1 MRDKD
6 KVSRKLSYD
15 PTPNMAG
22 LFADS
27 VPQAAAPQ
35 PVSAMEPEAPP
46 LTVRVVRAADSPP
59 SLEIRRE
66 PERARPNPK
75 RPSPVL
81 RTSAAAK
88 PDRPSP
94 TGAATRT
101 RSVVGEQERV
111 RRTLRIPK
119 HFDKMLRELAKALG
133 VNLNSAIL
141 SSIEAEWQRCVGGPL
156 RVRRGE
162 N

>member
-22 LFADS
+22 LFAES

-59 SLEIRRE
+59 ASEARRG
-66 PERARPNPK
+66 PERPRPNLR
-75 RPSPVL
+75 RPSPL
-81 RTSAAAK
+81 PRTNAAPK
-88 PDRPSP
+88 LDRPLP
-94 TGAATRT
+94 TGAVSRT
-101 RSVVGEQERV
+101 RSVVGEQERI

-119 HFDKMLRELAKALG
+119 PFDKMLRELAKALG
-133 VNLNSAIL
+133 INLNSAIL
-141 SSIEAEWQRCVGGPL
+141 ASIEAEW
-156 RVRRGE
+156 RRRIASRGDA
-162 N
+162 

>member
-22 LFADS
+22 LFADG

-59 SLEIRRE
+59 DSEIRRE
-66 PERARPNPK
+66 PKRPRPNPQ
-75 RPSPVL
+75 RPSPVV

-88 PDRPSP
+88 PDRLSP
-94 TGAATRT
+94 TGVGSRT

-141 SSIEAEWQRCVGGPL
+141 ASIEAEWQRL
-156 RVRRGE
+156 RSG
-162 N
+162 

>member
-6 KVSRKLSYD
+6 KISRKLSYD

-46 LTVRVVRAADSPP
+46 LPVRVIRAAVPP
-59 SLEIRRE
+59 TAPETSHETPRPRPR
-66 PERARPNPK
+66 PERPNSVSRP
-75 RPSPVL
+75 RPVSKPP
-81 RTSAAAK
+81 RAAQRGATSRA
-88 PDRPSP
+88 P
-94 TGAATRT
+94 
-101 RSVVGEQERV
+101 SVVSEQERI

-119 HFDKMLRELAKALG
+119 NFDKMLRELAKALG

-141 SSIEAEWQRCVGGPL
+141 ASIEAEWLRCVGGPQ
-156 RVRRGE
+156 RVRRSE
-162 N
+162 H

>member
-22 LFADS
+22 LFAES

-46 LTVRVVRAADSPP
+46 LAVRA
-59 SLEIRRE
+59 IRVTDVQLASETRRN
-66 PERARPNPK
+66 PERPRPNPK
-75 RPSPVL
+75 RTSPVL
-81 RTSAAAK
+81 PTSAAAK

-94 TGAATRT
+94 TGAAPQT

-141 SSIEAEWQRCVGGPL
+141 ASIEAEWQR
-156 RVRRGE
+156 RVATR
-162 N
+162 NND

>member
-22 LFADS
+22 LFAES
-27 VPQAAAPQ
+27 IPQAAAPQ
-35 PVSAMEPEAPP
+35 PVSAIETDAQPP
-46 LTVRVVRAADSPP
+46 SVRVIRVADPAPAPEIPCERERPRPNPERP
-59 SLEIRRE
+59 SQVL
-66 PERARPNPK
+66 RARP
-75 RPSPVL
+75 V
-81 RTSAAAK
+81 AK
-88 PDRPSP
+88 LDRPSP
-94 TGAATRT
+94 KAAESRV
-101 RSVVGEQERV
+101 RSVVGEQERI

-141 SSIEAEWQRCVGGPL
+141 ASIEAEWQRCVGGPQG
-156 RVRRGE
+156 VRRG
-162 N
+162 

>member
-22 LFADS
+22 LFDDT

-35 PVSAMEPEAPP
+35 PVSAMEPESPP

-59 SLEIRRE
+59 APEIPHETVRPRSERPSPASRPRPVTKTPRTAQRGATSRAPSVVSE
-66 PERARPNPK
+66 PERI
-75 RPSPVL
+75 
-81 RTSAAAK
+81 
-88 PDRPSP
+88 
-94 TGAATRT
+94 
-101 RSVVGEQERV
+101 
-111 RRTLRIPK
+111 RRTLRIPQN
-119 HFDKMLRELAKALG
+119 FDKMLRELAKALG

-141 SSIEAEWQRCVGGPL
+141 ASIEAEWQR
-156 RVRRGE
+156 RHSE
-162 N
+162 

>member
-22 LFADS
+22 LFAES

-35 PVSAMEPEAPP
+35 PVSALEQVAPP
-46 LTVRVVRAADSPP
+46 PPVRTFQATDSPP
-59 SLEIRRE
+59 ASETRRE
-66 PERARPNPK
+66 RERPRPNPK
-75 RPSPVL
+75 RPSPGL
-81 RTSAAAK
+81 PTSAAAK

-94 TGAATRT
+94 TGAAPRT

-141 SSIEAEWQRCVGGPL
+141 ASIEAEWQRCVGGPQ
-156 RVRRGE
+156 RVRRSE

>member
-22 LFADS
+22 LFADG

-35 PVSAMEPEAPP
+35 PVSAIEPEAPP

-66 PERARPNPK
+66 PKRAPPNSK
-75 RPSPVL
+75 RPSPVV

-88 PDRPSP
+88 PERPSP
-94 TGAATRT
+94 TGAASRT

-141 SSIEAEWQRCVGGPL
+141 ASIEAEWRRRCLV
-156 RVRRGE
+156 
-162 N
+162 